1 VERCRVDPELGAH
14 GRPPLADSME
24 VGLAQLACL
33 ADVCESTLPGRS
45 LISSSCRSNAL
56 VEYGITTP

>member
-1 VERCRVDPELGAH
+1 
-14 GRPPLADSME
+14 ME

-33 ADVCESTLPGRS
+33 ADVCESMLPGRS